1 MEFQRYLKGTVLAL
15 AVAAGSMAVT
25 VQAEQSTTKTTTS
38 RVVETTYL
46 PGSKEV
52 KQIQQWLL
60 LHSDPTG
67 RMAGDPQ
74 NLGTVTVKYTEVI
87 PTNATLADMNAPLPP
102 VQLPISG
109 QPGATFS
116 VGSCGGGVS
125 QSWTYMWVSNSA
137 GGGWAVT
144 DYHSYRTKS
153 CAGNPPPGA

>member
-1 MEFQRYLKGTVLAL
+1 MEFPRYLRGTVLAL

-25 VQAEQSTTKTTTS
+25 VQAEQSTTKTTTT
-38 RVVETTYL
+38 RAVEATYL

-60 LHSDPTG
+60 LHSDPTS

-87 PTNATLADMNAPLPP
+87 PTNATLADMNAPPPP
-102 VQLPISG
+102 VPLPSSG
-109 QPGATFS
+109 QSGGTFS

-125 QSWTYMWVSNSA
+125 QSWTYMWVPNSA
-137 GGGWAVT
+137 GGNWVVT
-144 DYHSYRTKS
+144 DYHSFRTKS
-153 CAGNPPPGA
+153 CDGSGA